1 MDSHLM
7 FELAAILLLVLA
19 NGFFALAEFSII
31 ASRPSRLSQKRRQ
44 RMFGAWRAEKI
55 RSKPESFL
63 ASIQVGITLV
73 GALLGVLTGAN
84 IVEKIQGALIRSGN
98 DFFADSA
105 KTIAVVVVVV
115 AITVL
120 SVVVG
125 ELVPKYL
132 ALSYP
137 ERYARLIATPAD
149 IFIKLTAPFSRL
161 LSMTAELIVR
171 ALGVKKSTGHHHLV
185 TEDEINQMIL
195 DGRHRGV
202 FEPSE
207 QQFIRS
213 VFEFT
218 DGAVSRALTPRTD
231 VVAFEKQMSVDRI
244 KEIIRKNGYS
254 RYPVYERTIDNV
266 VGIIFVKDLVHG
278 VDGLTADEFEGA
290 LRDPMFVPDSMPLPR
305 LLQEFQKGKN
315 HMAIVLDEFGGT
327 AGLITLEDVLEELV
341 GEIQDEYDTETAP
354 VVRHSDTIVF
364 ARGEVWPGEINEVL
378 ETHLPE
384 DDIDTLAGLFMGI
397 TGRLPDKH
405 ESIVVAD
412 VRMTIL
418 AKDEN
423 RILRLKLERLD
434 TPGTDGEPTP

>member
-1 MDSHLM
+1 MDSHLLL
-7 FELAAILLLVLA
+7 ELAAILALVLA

-31 ASRPSRLSQKRRQ
+31 ASRPSRLSQKSKE
-44 RMFGAWRAEKI
+44 RMFGASRAEKI
-55 RSKPESFL
+55 RSKPEPFL

-73 GALLGVLTGAN
+73 GALLGVLSGAN
-84 IVEKIQGALIRSGN
+84 FVEKIQTALARSGN
-98 DFFADSA
+98 DFLADSA
-105 KTIAVVVVVV
+105 RTIAVVVVVV
-115 AITVL
+115 AITIL

-132 ALSYP
+132 ALSFP
-137 ERYARLIATPAD
+137 ERYARMIATPID
-149 IFIKLTAPFSRL
+149 IFIKLTSPFSRL
-161 LSMTAELIVR
+161 LSAAAGLIVR
-171 ALGVKKSTGHHHLV
+171 ALGVKRGSGHHHV
-185 TEDEINQMIL
+185 ITEDEINQMIL

-218 DGAVSRALTPRTD
+218 DGTVSRALTPRTD
-231 VVAFEKQMSVDRI
+231 MVAFERQMPI
-244 KEIIRKNGYS
+244 EQIMEIIRKNEYS
-254 RYPVYERTIDNV
+254 RYPVYEKTSDHI
-266 VGIIFVKDLVHG
+266 VGIIFVKDLLRG
-278 VDGLTADEFEGA
+278 VDGLTANIFEES

-341 GEIQDEYDTETAP
+341 GEIQDEYDTESAP
-354 VVRHSDTIVF
+354 VVRHSDSVVY
-364 ARGEVWPGEINEVL
+364 ARGEVWPGDVNEVL

-384 DDIDTLAGLFMGI
+384 DDIDTLAGLFMGV
-397 TGRLPDKH
+397 TGRLPEKH
-405 ESIVVAD
+405 DSIVVAD

-423 RILRLKLERLD
+423 RILRLKLEKLNSQPE
-434 TPGTDGEPTP
+434 TES